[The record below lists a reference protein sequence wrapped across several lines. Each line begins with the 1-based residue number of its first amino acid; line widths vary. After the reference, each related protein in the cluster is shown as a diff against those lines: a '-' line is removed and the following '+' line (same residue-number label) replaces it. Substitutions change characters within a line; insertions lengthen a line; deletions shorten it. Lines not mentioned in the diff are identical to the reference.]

1 MEQTLVVDGN
11 SLLMIGFYGVKNY
24 FYKGQHIGGIYHFL
38 NTLRRSFE
46 TYHLNKIVVLWDG
59 EESSISRKKFYPQ
72 YKENRKSRLRSEE
85 EISSYEYQKSR
96 IKQYLEELYV
106 RQGEFQYCESDDCIA
121 YYVQNSPEEKKIIFS
136 SDGDMAQLVD
146 ENTSLYNPSH
156 AKLYKPNDLY
166 MFEKHEFL
174 IENIK
179 IVKMLCGDPSDNIS
193 GIKNLGIKTLLSIF
207 PEITTTAMSI
217 EQIRE
222 KTNLLFEDNRS
233 SKLLANMLTGVT
245 KHGVFGDE
253 FYVVIQR
260 MVDLS
265 EPFLT
270 EEAKEG
276 VKSLLN
282 DVIDPEG
289 RSYKNTIKMMSEDGL
304 FNVLP
309 KRDDAWTNFF
319 NPFLRLTRKEKNKR
333 LIKIKND
340 E

>member
-1 MEQTLVVDGN
+1 MSVLLVDGN
-11 SLLMIGFYGVKNY
+11 NLLMIGFYGVKNY

-46 TYHLNKIVVLWDG
+46 TYHLNKIVVFWDG

-96 IKQYLEELYV
+96 VKQYLEELYV
-106 RQGEFQYCESDDCIA
+106 RQGEFQHCESDDCIA
-121 YYVQNSPEEKKIIFS
+121 HYVQNSPEEKKIIFS

-276 VKSLLN
+276 VISLLN